1 MNGFELLKIEESN
14 DIVIDTLK
22 KEKKYKKQKRN
33 LERKINLTNDEVN
46 KLKNIN
52 NALNEFNEKESK
64 LIKKPTIKTNKRID
78 INEIILDEICS
89 KKRKYINYELVQFK
103 ITEQEQRYERLIL
116 KQKQINKI
124 NNYKIKCFKIQQ
136 NMNFI
141 TKCFKYWKAVIF
153 NKKQI
158 IKHFLDWKMITKAIT
173 FNKKQIIKHFLDWKE
188 YLIKNRKIQCPICL
202 NDELIQKCIKTD
214 CNHIFCEECI
224 NKWIQKNITCP
235 LCRKTI
241 FINGICHM
249 KFRPE
254 IYPNSINIHNTDLS
268 DWASGPI
275 SDSDSDSDSD
285 FDSDFES
292 YIEPEPSRE
301 SIVFRDRQWTDYL
314 NMLTDDNPQL
324 ELNQPTQT
332 QEIDNEISLSPS
344 SSDNEDNI
352 PEDTSIRHETHT
364 TNSREQENPNDNLES
379 LIEQTI
385 SDITSITQ
393 ELLQEQPQSISR
405 RILETDMLDRMIEGA
420 WSTAESSSVER
431 PEFFSPR
438 PRLNVVPLSEGR
450 NILSSIISNPE

>member
-1 MNGFELLKIEESN
+1 M
-14 DIVIDTLK
+14 
-22 KEKKYKKQKRN
+22 
-33 LERKINLTNDEVN
+33 
-46 KLKNIN
+46 
-52 NALNEFNEKESK
+52 
-64 LIKKPTIKTNKRID
+64 
-78 INEIILDEICS
+78 
-89 KKRKYINYELVQFK
+89 
-103 ITEQEQRYERLIL
+103 
-116 KQKQINKI
+116 
-124 NNYKIKCFKIQQ
+124 
-136 NMNFI
+136 
-141 TKCFKYWKAVIF
+141 
-153 NKKQI
+153 
-158 IKHFLDWKMITKAIT
+158 
-173 FNKKQIIKHFLDWKE
+173 
-188 YLIKNRKIQCPICL
+188 IKNRKIQCPICL

-224 NKWIQKNITCP
+224 NKWIQKNVTCP
-235 LCRKTI
+235 MCRKTI

-405 RILETDMLDRMIEGA
+405 RILETDMLYRMIEGA
-420 WSTAESSSVER
+420 WRTAESSSVER

-438 PRLNVVPLSEGR
+438 PRPNVVPLSEGR